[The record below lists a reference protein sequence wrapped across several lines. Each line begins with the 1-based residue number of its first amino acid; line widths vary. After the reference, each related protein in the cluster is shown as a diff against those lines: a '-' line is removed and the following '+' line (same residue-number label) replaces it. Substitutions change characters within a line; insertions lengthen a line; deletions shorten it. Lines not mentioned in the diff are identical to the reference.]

1 MSQTAAAEAKN
12 VPFGTRD
19 KLAYAAGDF
28 GCNMSFALK
37 SYLTVY
43 WTQYMG
49 VDSVLL
55 AGLLIVVQVWDAIN
69 DPLIGT
75 IVDADHHQYKR
86 NKFLAYISVGSIG
99 LLFAGA
105 LCFLPFPNAPTMVKN
120 ILFVAGYMIWDAFY
134 TVANVPYGSMLSLI
148 SDDPAERAQL
158 STWRSVG
165 SMAGSIGTAIIVP
178 MVIYDASSNLR
189 GGLMFWMALIMG
201 VIGLICFRFMVNN
214 TVVRVNLPVTVKED
228 TPKFNVFHAMK
239 NFLQN
244 RAAVGA
250 TLAPFGMFIAMYGAS
265 TASTVMFQAYFNAA
279 QISGIVS
286 MLGYIGI
293 FLYMPF
299 INKIV
304 LRFGKK
310 EATVAGCCISVLA
323 YVLML
328 VLPIT
333 PDTKGLMLF
342 IVCQLINSLGSG
354 IGTCLAWSLMADAT
368 DYGEWKFGVREE
380 GTTYSLHSFFRKLGQ
395 SIGPSLGLLLATWLG
410 YDAALGAAQP
420 IEVATTMRYLVA
432 FMYLLSAIIQLVA
445 YGLVYN
451 LDKKTLA
458 SMQSD
463 LAERRAVAAAAAE
476 EA

>member
-1 MSQTAAAEAKN
+1 MSQTTADETGRT
-12 VPFGTRD
+12 VPFGMKD

-37 SYLTVY
+37 SYLTIY

-49 VDSVLL
+49 IDSVLL

-75 IVDADHHQYKR
+75 IVDADRHQYKR
-86 NKFLAYISVGSIG
+86 NKFLAYISAGSIG

-105 LCFLPFPNAPTMVKN
+105 LCFLPFPNAPGMVKN
-120 ILFVAGYMIWDAFY
+120 ILFIAGYMIWDAFY
-134 TVANVPYGSMLSLI
+134 TVANVPYGAMLSLI
-148 SDDPAERAQL
+148 SNDPAERAQL

-165 SMAGSIGTAIIVP
+165 SMAGVIGTAIIVP

-201 VIGLICFRFMVNN
+201 VIGLVCFRFMVNN

-250 TLAPFGMFIAMYGAS
+250 TLAVFGSYIAIYGAS
-265 TASTVMFQAYFNAA
+265 TATTVMFQAYFNAA

-286 MLGYIGI
+286 MLGYIGV

-299 INKIV
+299 INQIV
-304 LRFGKK
+304 RRFGKK
-310 EATVAGCCISVLA
+310 ESIVAGCCISVLA
-323 YVLML
+323 YILML
-328 VLPIT
+328 ILPIT
-333 PDTKGLMLF
+333 PDTRGLVLF
-342 IVCQLINSLGSG
+342 VVCQLINSLGAG

-368 DYGEWKFGVREE
+368 DYGEWKFGTREE

-410 YDAALGAAQP
+410 YDAALGASQTL
-420 IEVATTMRYLVA
+420 EVATNMRYLVA
-432 FMYLLSAIIQLVA
+432 FMYLLSAVIQLVS
-445 YGLVYN
+445 YGLIYN
-451 LDKKTLA
+451 IDRKTLET
-458 SMQSD
+458 MEKD
-463 LAERRAVAAAAAE
+463 LAQRREAVS
-476 EA
+476 